1 MLAAVIGDKISFTY
15 DYDLNKKRTLNDIS
29 LCIDKG
35 EFIAIIGA
43 NGSGKSTLAKHFN
56 AILPVQKGK
65 LSVLNM
71 DASDEDYMWEL
82 RRLCGMVFQNPD
94 NQFVSSIVE
103 EDVAFGLYNYD
114 TPEEEIDA
122 KVHHALTLVGMED
135 AGRRSPN
142 TLSGGQKQRIAMA
155 GVLVMAPE
163 IIIFDEATAMLDPV
177 GREEVLTYLKR
188 LHSLGK
194 TIIMITHYVEEAICA
209 DRVFVMKDGQILKSG
224 APDEI
229 LTDASLLRK
238 AHLMPPVAVQIYYD
252 LLESGIVLK
261 KCPLTNDELVEEIC
275 RLK

>member
-1 MLAAVIGDKISFTY
+1 
-15 DYDLNKKRTLNDIS
+15 
-29 LCIDKG
+29 
-35 EFIAIIGA
+35 
-43 NGSGKSTLAKHFN
+43 
-56 AILPVQKGK
+56 
-65 LSVLNM
+65 
-71 DASDEDYMWEL
+71 
-82 RRLCGMVFQNPD
+82 
-94 NQFVSSIVE
+94 
-103 EDVAFGLYNYD
+103 
-114 TPEEEIDA
+114 
-122 KVHHALTLVGMED
+122 MED

-261 KCPLTNDELVEEIC
+261 KCPLTKDQKSYVPH
-275 RLK
+275 